1 MLEISMGGGGLKSPQ
16 IYISMMLLNYL
27 EDG

>member
-1 MLEISMGGGGLKSPQ
+1 MLEISMGGGGLKSPRV
-16 IYISMMLLNYL
+16 YISMMLLQDL